1 MMRQRSLLVVDL
13 LNQEVERFSFDL
25 CSAKLSIC
33 CSSSFRGANRGLPKL
48 DLFLLFRNPDHPSSG
63 YLAQSTRE
71 KTGASTWFSQT
82 WKSILGWHFPKLFY
96 CYGQRYLMIS
106 GVLRGDRSCLQ
117 AVRLYS
123 ARIDQL
129 LHLLRA
135 RSKSFLFALVQ
146 GRSWFSG
153 VLSGKTTTCNIWS
166 SSSSLPINDIFQAKR
181 RLAAPFAFVVSDG

>member
-71 KTGASTWFSQT
+71 KTGAST
-82 WKSILGWHFPKLFY
+82 LE
-96 CYGQRYLMIS
+96 
-106 GVLRGDRSCLQ
+106 
-117 AVRLYS
+117 S
-123 ARIDQL
+123 ARREPCCPTEMDSNKFTSTRIMNGS
-129 LHLLRA
+129 R
-135 RSKSFLFALVQ
+135 
-146 GRSWFSG
+146 
-153 VLSGKTTTCNIWS
+153 
-166 SSSSLPINDIFQAKR
+166 
-181 RLAAPFAFVVSDG
+181 